1 MVQIGRGYILGKIYG
16 LGFFI
21 KVLFP
26 LIINMI
32 IIYNKIY

>member
-21 KVLFP
+21 KVLFSP
-26 LIINMI
+26 NYKHDYYL
-32 IIYNKIY
+32 